1 MWLYFAASDIAVSKL
16 MTELT
21 HENSKKADKIPMLR
35 RCQKITWPEEC
46 SERHK
51 DP

>member
-1 MWLYFAASDIAVSKL
+1 MTPDLAIRPVAERARAHQIVVLAA
-16 MTELT
+16 TEPVL
-21 HENSKKADKIPMLR
+21 NLLLR
-35 RCQKITWPEEC
+35 RCQKITWQVEC